1 MKRRPFDLPGFAV
14 AAAAL
19 LLAVVGPGAAPAAAE
34 EILASGRFHGASRH
48 RAAGVARL
56 VKTADGGYAVSF
68 SEFASDPGPDI
79 FIILSTAEDPR
90 SSGDIKKSRYI
101 ALGRRQGETGAQSY
115 KLPLT
120 VDPGNFRS
128 VGIWCRQY
136 SILFGAAPLRRQ
148 K

>member
-1 MKRRPFDLPGFAV
+1 MKRPVFDLPGFIV
-14 AAAAL
+14 AATFLVLAL
-19 LLAVVGPGAAPAAAE
+19 AGPGADPAAAE
-34 EILASGRFHGASRH
+34 EVLASGRFHGASRH
-48 RAAGVARL
+48 QAAGVARL
-56 VKTADGGYAVSF
+56 VKTSDGGYAVSF

-101 ALGRRQGETGAQSY
+101 ALGRRQGETGVQSY

-120 VDPGNFRS
+120 VDPGKFRS

-136 SILFGAAPLRRQ
+136 SILFGAAPLERE

>member
-1 MKRRPFDLPGFAV
+1 MKKPTFDLPGFIV
-14 AAAAL
+14 AAAFL
-19 LLAVVGPGAAPAAAE
+19 LLVLAGPAAAPAAAE
-34 EILASGRFHGASRH
+34 EIIASGRFRGASRH
-48 RAAGVARL
+48 QATGTAQL
-56 VKTADGGYAVSF
+56 VKTSDGGYAVSF
-68 SEFASDPGPDI
+68 SNFASDPGPDI

-101 ALGRRQGETGAQSY
+101 ALGRRQGETGGQSY
-115 KLPLT
+115 TLPFT
-120 VDPGNFRS
+120 VDPDKFRS